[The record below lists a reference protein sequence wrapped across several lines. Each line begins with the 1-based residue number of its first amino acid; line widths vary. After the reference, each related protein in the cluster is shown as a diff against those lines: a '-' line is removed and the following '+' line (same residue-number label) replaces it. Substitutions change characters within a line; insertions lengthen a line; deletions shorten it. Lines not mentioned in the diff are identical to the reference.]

1 MLLKQIIYSIL
12 NINIL
17 KNNIIDKKKI
27 KLNIL
32 SNGNYRLQKV
42 LQFKE
47 KKISLSSTKT
57 RKMVQGGGK
66 KPYKQKGTG
75 KARIGSIRSPLHRG
89 GGIIFGPKYQLIYK
103 KLNKKERQLLF
114 QTLLYNKRFNFLIF
128 KSLNNNLKLLLKQN
142 SSISTLIILE
152 TKTIYLQVFSRNF
165 KNCNYVLITQLN
177 INHFFNKK
185 RIIISCIAFN
195 LLVLHFLD

>member
-12 NINIL
+12 KVNIL

-32 SNGNYRLQKV
+32 ANGNYRLQKV

-47 KKISLSSTKT
+47 NKISLSSTKT

-89 GGIIFGPKYQLIYK
+89 GGIAFGPKYQLIYK

-114 QTLLYNKRFNFLIF
+114 QTLLYNKRFNFL
-128 KSLNNNLKLLLKQN
+128 K
-142 SSISTLIILE
+142 
-152 TKTIYLQVFSRNF
+152 V
-165 KNCNYVLITQLN
+165 
-177 INHFFNKK
+177 
-185 RIIISCIAFN
+185 
-195 LLVLHFLD
+195 